1 MPASKP
7 PAPPPSEQERTDM
20 HINSNGY
27 VCEFIPSHPVADK
40 RGRVLQ
46 HRRIWFDANGVI
58 PEGGVIHHING
69 DKTDNRLENLELCD
83 RSGHMKEHYPN
94 GFHSEAWNKG
104 KTEYSNVV
112 CQECGVG
119 FVRLAKEV
127 RKTLKR
133 GSRVLCNKHCG
144 KDKGWT
150 LHKSGKYQAQ
160 HRGKYLGLFNTPQ
173 EAKSAF
179 DRARGKE

>member
-1 MPASKP
+1 MALPQLK
-7 PAPPPSEQERTDM
+7 PSEQERIDM
-20 HINSNGY
+20 PLTSSGY
-27 VCEFIPSHPVADK
+27 VYEKLPMHPLSDN

-46 HRRIWFDANGVI
+46 HRRVWFDSNGTI

-69 DKTDNRLENLELCD
+69 KKTDNRLENLELCD
-83 RSGHMKEHYPN
+83 RSSHMKEHYPN
-94 GFHSEAWNKG
+94 GFWFEGWNKG
-104 KTEYSNVV
+104 KAEYSNVS
-112 CQECGVG
+112 CQECGIG

-133 GSRVLCNKHCG
+133 GSRVLCRTHCG

-160 HRGKYLGLFNTPQ
+160 YKGKYLGLFVTQQ
-173 EAKSAF
+173 EAKAAF
-179 DRARGKE
+179 DRARGNT